1 MKNVMVLN
9 LGSTSF
15 KYKLFDMDSDEKT
28 VAQGS
33 VDAIGSD
40 ESRVKIISA
49 NREIEVIA
57 RCADH
62 GEAFNAAM
70 SQLKMLGIL
79 DGLDSL
85 YAVGYK
91 AVLAGEVH
99 GPQII
104 TDELIQKMES
114 FCDLAPAHNPV
125 YIAMMKR
132 VAQMYPDL
140 RQYGCFETAFHSTV
154 PMKRRAYGVP
164 KEWQDWGVIRFGF
177 HGSSHS
183 YITSAIS
190 QRMPEA
196 RKVISIHLGGS
207 SSMCAIQDG
216 KSVATTMGA
225 TPQSGLF
232 HNNRTGDLDVFCLP
246 LLIKRLGSV
255 EVALK
260 ALSSQSGFLG
270 LSGVS
275 NDLRKVEAA
284 ANEGNAQAQE
294 AIDAFCDEIIGFIG
308 MYTAYMQGL
317 DAICFTGGIGEHSSL
332 VRKTVLESL
341 GFMGIEMNPE
351 ANDRHDEIISTEK
364 SRVKV
369 FVLPTNEEWM
379 IAQQADQCPWTK

>member
-15 KYKLFDMDSDEKT
+15 KYKLFDMDSDEKML
-28 VAQGS
+28 AQGS
-33 VDAIGSD
+33 VDAIGSE
-40 ESRVKIISA
+40 ESRIQSSA
-49 NREIEVIA
+49 ASGKLDVIGK
-57 RCADH
+57 CADH
-62 GEAFNAAM
+62 GEAFDAAM
-70 SQLKMLGIL
+70 QQLKMLGIL
-79 DGLDSL
+79 NGLDSL

-104 TDELIQKMES
+104 TDELIEKMES
-114 FCDLAPAHNPV
+114 FCALAPAHNPV
-125 YIAMMKR
+125 YITMMKR
-132 VAQMYPDL
+132 VREMYPEL
-140 RQYGCFETAFHSTV
+140 RQYGCFETAFHSSV

-183 YITSAIS
+183 YIASAIG

-246 LLIKRLGSV
+246 LLIKRFGST
-255 EVALK
+255 EAALK

-294 AIDAFCDEIIGFIG
+294 AIDAFCDEIIGFVG

-317 DAICFTGGIGEHSSL
+317 DAICFTGGIGEHSVL
-332 VRKTVLESL
+332 VRKTVLEAL
-341 GFMGIEMNPE
+341 GFKGVEMNPD
-351 ANDRHDEIISTEK
+351 ANDRHDEIISTDK